1 MAQTFTLPDLGEGLT
16 EADLVA
22 WHVAEG
28 DTVEID
34 QIVAEVETAKS
45 VVEIPC
51 PFEGTVLKLYGEP
64 GETMVV
70 GDSLI
75 TVGEPGETTGGVAD
89 AGGAGSS
96 SGGADAGAASGVEV
110 LREGAQSYREEERA
124 GTGSG
129 NVLIGYGTSED
140 EGGARRRRRGRH
152 RAEVPVATG
161 QSSEPVNQGSA
172 PVSQDSAPVSQS
184 SAPAQDHTQPQ
195 ATQHEPQPTQP
206 QVTQRERLAPRVI
219 NPLVRKL
226 ARDNGVDI
234 AALEGSG
241 ADGLIMRADVQAAI
255 DGGAQS
261 APGVHSAPHTSG
273 AILGAAVPSSEKA
286 PAASEGAGAGEV
298 DARTG
303 LTVESRTPMTGVRK
317 VVAETMSR
325 SRREIPEATVWVD
338 VDATELLEWRKK
350 LKPNAEGRVPGVL
363 SLIGRFV
370 TAGLMQV
377 PELNARIDQAEDG
390 TSEIVRFEGV
400 NLGIAAQTDRG
411 LVVPAV
417 ADAQKLSARELDAAI
432 GELVATAR
440 DGKCTPNELM
450 RGTFTLNNYGVFN
463 VDGSAAIIN
472 HPQVAIMGLGRIK
485 ERPWVVDGE
494 ITVRSIMELTLAFDH
509 RVCDGGAASAF
520 LRYVADAIENPAEA
534 LASL

>member
-45 VVEIPC
+45 VVEIPS

-75 TVGEPGETTGGVAD
+75 TVGDAGESADD
-89 AGGAGSS
+89 AGGS
-96 SGGADAGAASGVEV
+96 GADAEAEV
-110 LREGAQSYREEERA
+110 VREGAQSYREEERA

-140 EGGARRRRRGRH
+140 EGGARRRRRGR
-152 RAEVPVATG
+152 RRGAESASAAAT
-161 QSSEPVNQGSA
+161 
-172 PVSQDSAPVSQS
+172 
-184 SAPAQDHTQPQ
+184 APAAQQESQPQ
-195 ATQHEPQPTQP
+195 GED
-206 QVTQRERLAPRVI
+206 VAPRVI

-234 AALEGSG
+234 SSVKGTGPE
-241 ADGLIMRADVQAAI
+241 GLIMRADVQAAI

-261 APGVHSAPHTSG
+261 AQHTSG
-273 AILGAAVPSSEKA
+273 AVLGNE
-286 PAASEGAGAGEV
+286 AASVSQGAGAGEL

-377 PELNARIDQAEDG
+377 PELNARIDELEDG
-390 TSEIVRFEGV
+390 TSEIVRFDGV

-432 GELVATAR
+432 GELVKTAR

-494 ITVRSIMELTLAFDH
+494 IMVRSIMELTLAFDH

-534 LASL
+534 LASM